1 MQFRVKVKVKTC
13 ILGEETKD
21 RNAKSQNKR
30 KRENN
35 LTVSNNVHHAMLPIG
50 RTADVRDRY
59 LPL

>member
-35 LTVSNNVHHAMLPIG
+35 LTVSNNA
-50 RTADVRDRY
+50 
-59 LPL
+59 